1 MMDIKLK
8 DETILDIHTDFS
20 CDAGSNDY
28 SYTFGYGDSY
38 TNMIDIT
45 FCNSDIRAR
54 FESSHQDGLDY
65 GTILKFFANLDFQEL
80 TIKEFTEKF
89 IKVIEEAT
97 EHVSDLEMHIL
108 FKGELS
114 KIFDD
119 IKKID
124 TW

>member
-1 MMDIKLK
+1 MDIQLK
-8 DETILDIHTDFS
+8 NETILDIHTDFQ
-20 CDAGSNDY
+20 CDVGSNDY

-38 TNMIDIT
+38 TSMIDIS
-45 FCNSDIRAR
+45 FYNSDIHAR

-65 GTILKFFANLDFQEL
+65 GTILKFIANLDFQEL
-80 TIKEFTEKF
+80 TEKEFTEKF
-89 IKVIEEAT
+89 IKVIEEAVS
-97 EHVSDLEMHIL
+97 HVSDLEMRIS

-119 IKKID
+119 IKILD

>member
-20 CDAGSNDY
+20 CDVGSDY

-38 TNMIDIT
+38 TNMIDIE
-45 FCNSDIRAR
+45 FYDSEIRAR

-65 GTILKFFANLDFQEL
+65 GTILKFFANLDLQEL
-80 TIKEFTEKF
+80 TVKEFTEKF

-97 EHVSDLEMHIL
+97 EHVSDLEMHIS

-124 TW
+124 VW

>member
-20 CDAGSNDY
+20 CDVGSDY

-38 TNMIDIT
+38 TNMIDIE
-45 FCNSDIRAR
+45 FYNSSIRAR

-80 TIKEFTEKF
+80 TVKEFVEKF
-89 IKVIEEAT
+89 LKVIEEAVS
-97 EHVSDLEMHIL
+97 HVSDLDMHIS

-124 TW
+124 VW

>member
-1 MMDIKLK
+1 MDIQLK
-8 DETILDIHTDFS
+8 DETILDIHTDFQ
-20 CDAGSNDY
+20 CDVSSNEY

-38 TNMIDIT
+38 TSMIDIS
-45 FCNSDIRAR
+45 FYDSDIHAR

-89 IKVIEEAT
+89 IKVIEEAVS
-97 EHVSDLEMHIL
+97 HVSDLEMRIS

-119 IKKID
+119 IKIIN

>member
-20 CDAGSNDY
+20 CDVGSDY

-38 TNMIDIT
+38 TNMIDIE
-45 FCNSDIRAR
+45 FYNSSIRAR

-80 TIKEFTEKF
+80 TVKEFVEKF
-89 IKVIEEAT
+89 LKVIEEAVS
-97 EHVSDLEMHIL
+97 HVSDLDMHIS

-124 TW
+124 AW

>member
-20 CDAGSNDY
+20 CDVGSDY

-38 TNMIDIT
+38 TNMIDIS
-45 FCNSDIRAR
+45 FYDSDIHAR

-80 TIKEFTEKF
+80 TVKEFVEKF

-97 EHVSDLEMHIL
+97 EHVSDLEMRIS

-124 TW
+124 AW